1 MLWGKP
7 YDVSV
12 SSSGQQGL
20 VESLPHR
27 GNRSHEVTAAIT
39 LPEGRARKVQPYYM
53 LEILESIKSNSFKVE
68 KTEIQREVVTC

>member
-7 YDVSV
+7 YDVFV

-20 VESLPHR
+20 VESLPHT

-39 LPEGRARKVQPYYM
+39 LPEVRARKSTA
-53 LEILESIKSNSFKVE
+53 ILHVRNLGEY
-68 KTEIQREVVTC
+68 